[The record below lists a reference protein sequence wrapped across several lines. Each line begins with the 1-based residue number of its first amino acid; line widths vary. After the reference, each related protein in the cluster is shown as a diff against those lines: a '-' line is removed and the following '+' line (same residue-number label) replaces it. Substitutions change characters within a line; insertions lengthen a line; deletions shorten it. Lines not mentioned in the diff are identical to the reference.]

1 MSSTATRSC
10 APMSIMTMNSSSLL
24 PRLDK
29 STAQLA
35 GSVTERTGV
44 AAGGIERTSIQEQH
58 MDLTTHYMGLRLR
71 NPLIASASPLN
82 GDVGTLR
89 ALEDY
94 GAGAV
99 VLPSIFEEQIVA
111 ERHEFERRTEVS
123 ATGFAEAQTYF
134 PTCDGYGFGPERYL
148 DIVRRA
154 REAIGIP
161 VIASLNC
168 VTPAGWVDYARLLQ
182 QAGADAIELNIYL
195 IPADLT
201 MTGRDVEQHYLDT
214 VRAVKASVSIP
225 VAVKI
230 GPSFSA
236 IGATARALADGG
248 ADALVLFNRF
258 YQPDIDIVTLRLS
271 MDLELSTPAE
281 IRLPLL
287 WIAILYGRLR
297 ASLAASTGVE
307 SADEVFKYLLAGADT
322 VMTTS
327 SLLRHGVGHMRTLV
341 DGLSALLAAREI
353 RSLSDIRGRMS
364 QRNLKN
370 PTAFERANY
379 VHILQGYHI
388 AAAS

>member
-1 MSSTATRSC
+1 
-10 APMSIMTMNSSSLL
+10 MN
-24 PRLDK
+24 
-29 STAQLA
+29 
-35 GSVTERTGV
+35 
-44 AAGGIERTSIQEQH
+44 
-58 MDLTTHYMGLRLR
+58 LTTHYMGLRLR
-71 NPLIASASPLN
+71 NPLIASASSLN

-123 ATGFAEAQTYF
+123 AMGFAEAQTYF
-134 PTCDGYGFGPERYL
+134 PTYDGYGFGPERYL
-148 DIVRRA
+148 DIVRSA
-154 REAIGIP
+154 KEAISIP

-168 VTPAGWVDYARLLQ
+168 VTHAGWVDYARLLQ

-195 IPADLT
+195 IPADLA
-201 MTGRDVEQHYLDT
+201 MTGREVEQHYLDIL
-214 VRAVKASVSIP
+214 RAVKDSVSIP

-236 IGATARALADGG
+236 IGAMARALADGG

-258 YQPDIDIVTLRLS
+258 HQPDIDIVTLRLS
-271 MDLELSTPAE
+271 MDLQLSTPTE

-297 ASLAASTGVE
+297 ASLAATTGVE

-353 RSLSDIRGRMS
+353 GSLSDIRGRMS

-379 VHILQGYHI
+379 VHIMQGYHI
-388 AAAS
+388 AAAP

>member
-1 MSSTATRSC
+1 
-10 APMSIMTMNSSSLL
+10 
-24 PRLDK
+24 
-29 STAQLA
+29 
-35 GSVTERTGV
+35 
-44 AAGGIERTSIQEQH
+44 
-58 MDLTTHYMGLRLR
+58 MDLTTRYMGLTLR

-82 GDVGTLR
+82 GDLGTLR
-89 ALEDY
+89 ALEDH

-111 ERHEFERRTEVS
+111 ERHEFELRTEVT
-123 ATGFAEAQTYF
+123 AHGFAEALTFF
-134 PTCDGYGFGPERYL
+134 PAYSGYGFGPERYL

-154 REAIGIP
+154 KDAIGIP

-168 VTPAGWVDYARLLQ
+168 VSQAGWVDYACGLQ
-182 QAGADAIELNIYL
+182 QAGADAIELNIYF
-195 IPADLT
+195 IPADLA
-201 MTGRDVEQHYLDT
+201 MSGRDVEQHYLDILA
-214 VRAVKASVSIP
+214 AVKTSVSIP

-230 GPSFSA
+230 GPHFSA
-236 IGATARALADGG
+236 IGAVARALADAG

-258 YQPDIDIVTLRLS
+258 YQPDIDIATLRLS
-271 MDLELSTPAE
+271 MDIELSTPAE

-287 WIAILYGRLR
+287 WIAILYGRMP

-327 SLLRHGVGHMRTLV
+327 ALLRHGVEHMRTLV

-353 RSLSDIRGRMS
+353 ESLDEIRGRMS
-364 QRNLKN
+364 QQNVKS

-388 AAAS
+388 PSAT

>member
-1 MSSTATRSC
+1 
-10 APMSIMTMNSSSLL
+10 
-24 PRLDK
+24 
-29 STAQLA
+29 
-35 GSVTERTGV
+35 
-44 AAGGIERTSIQEQH
+44 
-58 MDLTTHYMGLRLR
+58 MDLTTRYMGLTLR
-71 NPLIASASPLN
+71 NPLIASASPRN
-82 GDVGTLR
+82 GELGTLR

-111 ERHEFERRTEVS
+111 ERHEFELRTEVT
-123 ATGFAEAQTYF
+123 AHGFAEALTFF
-134 PTCDGYGFGPERYL
+134 PAYSGYGFGPERYL

-154 REAIGIP
+154 KDAIGIP

-168 VTPAGWVDYARLLQ
+168 VSHAGWVDYACGLQ
-182 QAGADAIELNIYL
+182 EAGADAIELNIYL
-195 IPADLT
+195 IPTDLA
-201 MTGRDVEQHYLDT
+201 MSGRDVEQHYLDILA
-214 VRAVKASVSIP
+214 AVKASVSIP

-230 GPSFSA
+230 GPYFSA
-236 IGATARALADGG
+236 IGGVARALADGG
-248 ADALVLFNRF
+248 TDALVLFNRF
-258 YQPDIDIVTLRLS
+258 YQPDIDIATLRLS
-271 MDLELSTPAE
+271 MDIELSTPAE

-287 WIAILYGRLR
+287 WIAILYGRMP

-327 SLLRHGVGHMRTLV
+327 ALLRHGVEHMRTLV

-353 RSLSDIRGRMS
+353 ESLDEIRGRMS
-364 QRNLKN
+364 QQNVKS

-388 AAAS
+388 PSAT

>member
-1 MSSTATRSC
+1 
-10 APMSIMTMNSSSLL
+10 
-24 PRLDK
+24 
-29 STAQLA
+29 
-35 GSVTERTGV
+35 
-44 AAGGIERTSIQEQH
+44 

-89 ALEDY
+89 ALEDC

-111 ERHEFERRTEVS
+111 ERDEFERRTEVS

-134 PTCDGYGFGPERYL
+134 PTYDGYGFGPERYL

-154 REAIGIP
+154 KEAIGIP
-161 VIASLNC
+161 VIGSLNC
-168 VTPAGWVDYARLLQ
+168 VTQAGWVDYARLLQ

-195 IPADLT
+195 IPADLA
-201 MTGRDVEQHYLDT
+201 MTGRDVEQHYLET
-214 VRAVKASVSIP
+214 LRAVKDSISIP

-236 IGATARALADGG
+236 IGAMARALADGG

-258 YQPDIDIVTLRLS
+258 YQPDIDIVTSRLS
-271 MDLELSTPAE
+271 MDLELSTPTE

-287 WIAILYGRLR
+287 WIAILYGRLQ
-297 ASLAASTGVE
+297 ASLAATTGVE

-388 AAAS
+388 AAAP